1 MFCFCELRVVCGCE
15 GIQSH
20 PRQSSTTA
28 ILTKSTIQHVQ
39 NVVNFSKFF
48 FLLFLRLFR
57 FSANSNWKVVRGRNL
72 FAIDK
77 RDRIWLFLCVSYS
90 RDRWSEKTLKKNNKI
105 NQNVCVRGKGSCVCV
120 YHFYLLCFP
129 SFLDPAASVPSLG
142 FQTMPLDDSLAW
154 LGDHVL
160 PMFGLGRARAVLACK
175 YGQKRRA
182 ELEMKRKRESKTTCL
197 TSVFVYV
204 CA

>member
-90 RDRWSEKTLKKNNKI
+90 RDRWSEKTLKKNKI

-120 YHFYLLCFP
+120 CIIFISFVFHFFSIRRLPFHHSGFKRCHWTTAWRGLVIMSCQCLVSDAP
-129 SFLDPAASVPSLG
+129 VLFLPANTG
-142 FQTMPLDDSLAW
+142 
-154 LGDHVL
+154 
-160 PMFGLGRARAVLACK
+160 
-175 YGQKRRA
+175 KRD
-182 ELEMKRKRESKTTCL
+182 EQN
-197 TSVFVYV
+197 
-204 CA
+204 